1 MLQHLF
7 VGKDPSTKVAG
18 IGQAVVQAVRPR
30 AAIAPLQLGFSV
42 HMHHLYRSRFL
53 IDSLSVMGFASSYP
67 EVQRFE
73 VNAACS
79 LAPDVLRSDVDILD
93 QFLLF
98 AEDNVDHK

>member
-1 MLQHLF
+1 
-7 VGKDPSTKVAG
+7 
-18 IGQAVVQAVRPR
+18 
-30 AAIAPLQLGFSV
+30 
-42 HMHHLYRSRFL
+42 
-53 IDSLSVMGFASSYP
+53 MGFASSYP